1 MKVPRLVVGSQ
12 TIRKLLLKQKLFGIT
27 FKYPESTNE
36 KSNLQ
41 LNLWNSWL
49 HLHPA
54 ESEEK
59 LQVNLWLVLLDDVIV
74 DTKEP
79 QGFVQEIRLFA
90 LQTKEIKHCNFHKKQ
105 NRSIGY
111 KWTEKYIY
119 PYTFSKPLCLN
130 KH

>member
-59 LQVNLWLVLLDDVIV
+59 LQVNLWLVLLDDVII

-79 QGFVQEIRLFA
+79 QGFVQENKIIRLA
-90 LQTKEIKHCNFHKKQ
+90 N
-105 NRSIGY
+105 
-111 KWTEKYIY
+111 
-119 PYTFSKPLCLN
+119 
-130 KH
+130 